1 MQQDLYAAR
10 QFLSTI
16 TADWSEGDRLNIR
29 CIAAHG
35 KITQDTFPADRLDEA
50 IAFAAAANDGEYNVY
65 ACINPARTQTQ
76 SARDTDIRRAHYLY
90 VDADDGHAWERIQS
104 FDGPEPTILVQTGT
118 EPAPR
123 GHAYWRLEEPITS
136 NEFREAQGRL
146 IDTLQTDKAVRNP
159 SRVMRVPGF
168 VSYPDERKQA
178 RGYTPE
184 VVSTVKMLAEKRTY
198 LANIAPAVEQPM
210 LAEKKIYS
218 ANDSPPETMQ
228 QSASVG
234 LMNIDFGHE
243 GHDWDALMAQSR
255 APGLWHQ
262 SVLKLSASAI
272 AKGMSASQFIAQYA
286 QALTLPGYSAE
297 RTARE
302 LDVMLRG
309 ATAKYSPSNQTAL
322 PPLQDAVVD
331 DEDFERIKAGLVWA
345 HDITEVAA
353 SPYIVKGMLASKSLS
368 MLYGPSNSGKSFL
381 ALHLAASISTGT
393 PWFGRKVEQAPVL
406 YLAAEGEYGIRNRV
420 LGLRQ
425 TFSIPEWMMAFRF
438 SDIDFLHG
446 SDCSERTAKELDVI
460 ERLSG
465 LRPSV
470 VVVDTLSQS
479 MAGGD
484 ENDPADMTKVI
495 RNLGHIARECSVT
508 ILLVHHL
515 GKDATRGARGHSS
528 LRAAID
534 TEIEISVGETGVRT
548 ASVTKQRDMPFGEP
562 IHFTLQSII
571 LGMDE
576 DGDDITTAMA
586 IQADA
591 VDLEMLAE
599 AQRPQPKGNNQIA
612 IRDGFFQLRNDG
624 VGAAN
629 PGGTGFPP
637 GGAYW
642 CIDADKLQEHV
653 MGRISGTKASYKA
666 AFDKLLAIDYLCQN
680 DGRVWIV
687 RDEGRV

>member
-1 MQQDLYAAR
+1 MQYDLEAAR
-10 QFLSTI
+10 QFLATI
-16 TADWSEGDRLNIR
+16 TEDWTEGDRLNIR
-29 CIAAHG
+29 CIADG
-35 KITQDTFPADRLDEA
+35 RITQDTFTTDKLNDAVT
-50 IAFAAAANDGEYNVY
+50 FAARANQDRYNVY

-76 SARDTDIRRAHYLY
+76 SARDSDINRAHYVF
-90 VDADDGHAWERIQS
+90 VDADDGEAWKRIQN
-104 FDGPEPTILVQTGT
+104 FDGPEPTILVRTGT
-118 EPAPR
+118 QPAPR
-123 GHAYWRLEEPITS
+123 GHAYWRLEDSITS

-146 IDTLQTDKAVRNP
+146 IEALQTDKAVRNP

-168 VSYPDERKQA
+168 ISYPDERKQA
-178 RGYTPE
+178 KGYAPE
-184 VVSTVKMLAEKRTY
+184 MVCTVKMLADKRTY
-198 LANIAPAVEQPM
+198 LSNLAPIVEHSMLDENNIC
-210 LAEKKIYS
+210 S
-218 ANDSPPETMQ
+218 ANDNPTKIVKPP
-228 QSASVG
+228 ASTG
-234 LMNIDFGHE
+234 PMNIDFGHD

-255 APGLWHQ
+255 VPGMWHE

-272 AKGMSASQFIAQYA
+272 ARGMSASQFISQYA

-302 LDVMLRG
+302 LDIMLRG
-309 ATAKYSPSNQTAL
+309 AAAKYAPTSQSAL
-322 PPLQDAVVD
+322 PPLHDVVVD
-331 DEDFERIKAGLVWA
+331 DEEFERIKAGLVWA
-345 HDITEVAA
+345 HEITDVAA
-353 SPYIVKGMLASKSLS
+353 SPYIIKGMLAPKSLS
-368 MLYGPSNSGKSFL
+368 MMYGPSNSGKSFL

-393 PWFGRKVEQAPVL
+393 PWFGRKVEKAPVL

-425 TFSIPEWMMAFRF
+425 SFSIPEWMMAFRF

-446 SDCSERTAKELDVI
+446 LDCSQRTAKELDVI

-495 RNLGHIARECSVT
+495 RNLGHVSRECSVT

-562 IHFTLQSII
+562 IHFTLRSIV
-571 LGMDE
+571 LGE
-576 DGDDITTAMA
+576 DDDGEDITTAMA
-586 IQADA
+586 VEADA
-591 VDLEMLAE
+591 ADLQLLEE
-599 AQRPQPKGNNQIA
+599 AQRPQPKGNNQVA
-612 IRDGFFQLRNDG
+612 IRDGFFQLRHDG
-624 VGAAN
+624 VGEAN

-637 GGAYW
+637 VGTYW

-653 MGRISGTKASYKA
+653 MGRISGTKVSYKS
-666 AFDKLLAIDYLCQN
+666 AFDKLLSIDYLCQN
-680 DGRVWIV
+680 DGRVWV
-687 RDEGRV
+687 MRDEGRV